1 MQNDLRE
8 LAEQQDGILYIEQVE
23 SWIEEIVELLEGRA
37 VERFGNLGMGGE
49 LVVNLD
55 DAIDIVKGGVDNA
68 ERFYDVEK
76 AKTPTPTHPIPLD
89 TQICI
94 QELESRYEMILKRME
109 EYEYTHLIEHDSEQ
123 AKHCEGADDC
133 EYSDCLLCL
142 WAKAKAIVRNGGKE

>member
-68 ERFYDVEK
+68 
-76 AKTPTPTHPIPLD
+76 
-89 TQICI
+89 
-94 QELESRYEMILKRME
+94 
-109 EYEYTHLIEHDSEQ
+109 
-123 AKHCEGADDC
+123 G
-133 EYSDCLLCL
+133 
-142 WAKAKAIVRNGGKE
+142 

>member
-1 MQNDLRE
+1 MQNDLISRSALIE
-8 LAEQQDGILYIEQVE
+8 ALHEEDKKYPVSVPGFLIAMRVAEKQPT
-23 SWIEEIVELLEGRA
+23 A
-37 VERFGNLGMGGE
+37 
-49 LVVNLD
+49 
-55 DAIDIVKGGVDNA
+55 
-68 ERFYDVEK
+68 YDVEK

-89 TQICI
+89 TQIYI

-142 WAKAKAIVRNGGKE
+142 WAKAKAIVRNCGKE